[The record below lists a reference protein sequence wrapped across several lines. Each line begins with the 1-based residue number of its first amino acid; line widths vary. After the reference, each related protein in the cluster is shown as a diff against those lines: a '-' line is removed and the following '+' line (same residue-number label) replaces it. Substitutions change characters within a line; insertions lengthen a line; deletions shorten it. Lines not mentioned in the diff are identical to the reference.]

1 MTGFFSGVGRKTGE
15 LLSAAGIENLEQLR
29 AAPVEDVEAVG
40 IQRYVNIR
48 MFYVILHV
56 KNFMFQ
62 TSRLLLHVLSH
73 VTCIM

>member
-29 AAPVEDVEAVG
+29 AAPVEDVEAAG

-56 KNFMFQ
+56 KNFMF
-62 TSRLLLHVLSH
+62 
-73 VTCIM
+73 

>member
-1 MTGFFSGVGRKTGE
+1 MGRKTGE

-29 AAPVEDVEAVG
+29 AAPVEDVEAAG

-56 KNFMFQ
+56 KNFMF
-62 TSRLLLHVLSH
+62 
-73 VTCIM
+73 

>member
-40 IQRYVNIR
+40 IQRYVNICT
-48 MFYVILHV
+48 FYVI
-56 KNFMFQ
+56 
-62 TSRLLLHVLSH
+62 
-73 VTCIM
+73 